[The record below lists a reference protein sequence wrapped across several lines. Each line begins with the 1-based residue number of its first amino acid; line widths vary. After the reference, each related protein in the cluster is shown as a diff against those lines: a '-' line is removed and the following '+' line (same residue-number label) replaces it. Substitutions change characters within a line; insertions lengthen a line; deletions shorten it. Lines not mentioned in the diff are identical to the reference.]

1 MSRMGENQTERE
13 RNQKN
18 SRETKMPMQSKSGIL
33 CTATCDRMVGGVSCS
48 KKTDLSVCRVN
59 P

>member
-18 SRETKMPMQSKSGIL
+18 SQETKMPMQSKSGIL
-33 CTATCDRMVGGVSCS
+33 CTATCDRMVGGGYHALRRQTSLYAV
-48 KKTDLSVCRVN
+48 
-59 P
+59 